1 MMEALL
7 GFMIITWSATFIY
20 SAWQKD
26 PFPLP
31 ASPSRQ

>member
-20 SAWQKD
+20 SAWQKGFRGGED
-26 PFPLP
+26 
-31 ASPSRQ
+31 S